1 MTTTT
6 PTPTATLSA
15 TTDAELDA
23 VFAAAAAARG
33 PLAALGIDGRR
44 RALDAAAAALRD
56 AAEAL
61 IPIAREE
68 THLPEGRL
76 RGEIERTAFQL
87 ELYGQA
93 ASTAFR
99 VDHDPADAAADPAPR
114 PELYRSHRPIGVVL
128 NFAASNFPFAF
139 SVAGTDTASALAAGC
154 PVVVKTH
161 SGHPRLSVATWQVV
175 APVLEA
181 HGCPPGTLALIAG
194 TQAGIRA
201 LQDPRVG
208 AAAFTGSL
216 KGGRALFDIAC
227 ARPTP
232 IPFYGELGS
241 VNPAVVAPH
250 AAATRGD
257 EIAAGFFASFTLGA
271 GQYCT
276 KPGLLFWPE
285 SVPVPDSLL
294 SAVRDASL
302 HELLNERITA
312 GFEDTSTAL
321 ENHPGVSILSRSEA
335 GASRALLLATDAA
348 SVLADPAS
356 IVECFGPA
364 ALVIRYRD
372 GAELVDALGTVE
384 GSLTGTIH
392 ADDEDDAIVRRVLG
406 VMEDRVGRIVW
417 DDWPTG
423 VAVAVGQQHGGPYPA
438 ATSSLHTSVG
448 THAIDR
454 FLRPIAYQ
462 NVPERFLPVP

>member
-1 MTTTT
+1 MTTTST
-6 PTPTATLSA
+6 PPATATA
-15 TTDAELDA
+15 TTEAELD
-23 VFAAAAAARG
+23 VIFAAAAAARG
-33 PLAALGIDGRR
+33 PLAALGVSGRA
-44 RALDAAAAALRD
+44 RAMAAAAAALRD
-56 AAEAL
+56 AADEL
-61 IPIAREE
+61 IPIAQDE

-93 ASTAFR
+93 ASTAFH
-99 VDHDPADAAADPAPR
+99 VDHDPADANAGPAPR
-114 PELYRSHRPIGVVL
+114 PDLYRSHRPIGVVL

-161 SGHPRLSVATWQVV
+161 SGHPRLSLATWQVV

-181 HGCPPGTLALIAG
+181 HGCPPGTLALISG
-194 TQAGIRA
+194 TQAGVRA

-208 AAAFTGSL
+208 AAAFTGSV

-241 VNPAVVAPH
+241 VNPAVIAPH

-276 KPGLLFWPE
+276 KPGLLFWPD
-285 SVPVPDSLL
+285 STPVPESLL
-294 SAVRDASL
+294 SAVRDATL
-302 HELLNERITA
+302 HELLNDRITA
-312 GFEDTSTAL
+312 GFEDTSAAL
-321 ENHPGVSILSRSEA
+321 ENHAGIRILSQSQA
-335 GASRALLLATDAA
+335 GASRAILLETDMAA
-348 SVLADPAS
+348 VLADPET

-372 GAELVDALGTVE
+372 DAELVDGLATVE

-392 ADDEDDAIVRRVLG
+392 ADDEDDAIVREVLD

-417 DDWPTG
+417 NDWPTG

-438 ATSSLHTSVG
+438 ATNSLYTSVG

-454 FLRPIAYQ
+454 FLRPVAYQ
-462 NVPERFLPVP
+462 NVPDRFHPTL